1 MHKLVVAPF
10 CDESSGGAFASF
22 RQAPAIWAVAV
33 AALGAVVLGCG
44 SAPPDPPTAVIRA
57 EPASV
62 CQADDFSTTIQ
73 IDASGSTSGL
83 ALVPVPPGEDD
94 PPLSFSWS
102 FSGAAYEEL
111 GRDPTGVD
119 LQLTTAGD
127 RPLHIGLTVRNAA
140 GGEASTLHT
149 LPITLP
155 EDVSCTEDA
164 DCKSPERCIAY
175 AGAKICAL
183 DVDCTY
189 NTDCPVCSLCDA
201 GLRRCVPRQV
211 QP

>member
-1 MHKLVVAPF
+1 MMRELEVAL
-10 CDESSGGAFASF
+10 
-22 RQAPAIWAVAV
+22 
-33 AALGAVVLGCG
+33 LGAVAGIGVVALGLSVLGCG
-44 SAPPDPPTAVIRA
+44 SAPIDPPTAVIKA

-62 CQADDFSTTIQ
+62 CQGDDFTTTIQ
-73 IDASGSTSGL
+73 LDASNSTAGL

-102 FSGAAYEEL
+102 FSGAAHEEL

-140 GGEASTLHT
+140 GGQAETLHT

-155 EDVSCTEDA
+155 YDASCTKDA
-164 DCKSPERCIAY
+164 DCESAERCIAY
-175 AGAKICAL
+175 GGAKICAL
-183 DVDCTY
+183 DVDCSF
-189 NTDCPVCSLCDA
+189 NVDCPVCSLCDP
-201 GLRRCVPRQV
+201 GLRRCVPRTV